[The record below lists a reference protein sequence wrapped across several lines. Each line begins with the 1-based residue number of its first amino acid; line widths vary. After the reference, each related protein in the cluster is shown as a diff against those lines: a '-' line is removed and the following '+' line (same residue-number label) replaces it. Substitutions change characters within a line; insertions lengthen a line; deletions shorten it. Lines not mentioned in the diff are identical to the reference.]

1 MNKHKFIT
9 KIKDFFLIRL
19 HMTFIVLGTW
29 GIGFLT
35 NKILFINEIHSLLI
49 RYPITLIVSYLTFLF
64 LIRVWLFYIF
74 GYDGN
79 KNSID
84 HSSNAVDTIDLFSNL
99 RLKGG
104 VEPSSWIGQGGTF
117 SGGGSQGSWGSG
129 DGKVSLDSLDIGDD
143 FGAVV
148 IGALIVLMI
157 FTTIIFSTLLIINA
171 PSFLGELA
179 IEMALSIGLVKNMKK
194 KEGNWLFHAFKKTW
208 IGFVITLIV
217 FIAFAFFAQQFF
229 PGIYKLQDIINE
241 IRLIIFSL

>member
-1 MNKHKFIT
+1 MTKDKLMI
-9 KIKDFFLIRL
+9 KIKDFFFIRL
-19 HMTFIVLGTW
+19 HMSFIVLGTW
-29 GIGFLT
+29 SIGFLT
-35 NKILFINEIHSLLI
+35 NKILYLNEIHSMLI

-74 GYDGN
+74 GYVGS
-79 KNSID
+79 KKSLD

-104 VEPSSWIGQGGTF
+104 AEPSSWIGQGGKF

-129 DGKVSLDSLDIGDD
+129 DGKVGLESLDIGDD

-148 IGALIVLMI
+148 IGVLVVLMI
-157 FTTIIFSTLLIINA
+157 FAALIFSTLLIINA

-179 IEMALSIGLVKNMKK
+179 IEMALSIGLVKNMKNK
-194 KEGNWLFHAFKKTW
+194 EEGNWLFHAFKKTW
-208 IGFVITLIV
+208 IGFVIILII
-217 FIAFAFFAQQFF
+217 FTAFAFFAQQFF

-241 IRLIIFSL
+241 IRFIIL